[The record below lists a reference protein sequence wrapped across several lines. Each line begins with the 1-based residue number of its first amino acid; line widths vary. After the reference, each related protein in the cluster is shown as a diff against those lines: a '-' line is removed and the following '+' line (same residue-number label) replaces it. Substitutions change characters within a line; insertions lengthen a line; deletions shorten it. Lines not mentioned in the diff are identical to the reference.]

1 MGRGNNI
8 GTIPALL
15 QQETNGKL
23 PSSLV
28 FQVLNLIADR
38 PVPVMPDSIAR
49 TFSELVDL
57 KYQLYNGLFLTL
69 PLDAVEQTGL
79 LLPLLDVACQDGL
92 SEGKDPATIIEE
104 FFEAHKPHFN
114 DADKAGFLFKIIQY
128 VERQVVLVDAL
139 EDAAYSRIHQLDS
152 QNVLQRILDR
162 VEVDDE
168 ERLFSEVLTRFGVR
182 VTLTAHPTQFYT
194 GQVLAII
201 GDLSR
206 AIGDGDIST
215 VRELL
220 QQLGNTP
227 FYRKDK
233 PSPYDEAVLLTWYL
247 GNIFYP
253 VMGKLVDRLADRYRQ
268 EIRRN
273 PRIMSVGFWPGGDR
287 DGNPFVTVEI
297 TRRVAA
303 KLRYSIA
310 TCYHRDIRELKRRLT
325 FSGIYDSLEEI
336 EKLLHGELSE
346 TAPDYVLTEA
356 ELVSRL
362 ERLEELLIENN
373 QGLYIDRLRSFRR
386 KVKLFGFH
394 FASLDIRQH
403 SRVIARTLDEVCQLD
418 PQLMNDDL
426 KSDDG
431 TRQMEAL
438 FELSGTIDIESVA
451 EPLLKDT
458 LESFRI
464 IHEIQQ
470 TNGEQGCHRYIISN
484 CHGPVD
490 IARAYALFQLCGWK
504 ELPLTVDIVP
514 LFESVQD
521 LKDAGDSMRR
531 IYSNPVYREHLR
543 NRGNKQTIMLG
554 FSDGTKDGGY
564 LMANWAIYR
573 AKEDLTAVSREAGI
587 EVIFFDGRGGPTARG
602 GGNTYLFYAA
612 LGKQI
617 ESNQIQM
624 TVQGQTVS
632 SHYGIE
638 QAAQHNLGQ
647 LLTAGL
653 ENNLYD
659 RPERELND
667 SQQQLI
673 QTLAESSYQKYQA
686 FKQHEL
692 FLPYLEEMS
701 TLKYYNMANIG
712 SRPARRGN
720 AEELRF
726 EDLRAIP
733 FVGAW
738 GQLKQNVPG
747 YYGLGSCLREQEQA
761 GNLEACQA
769 LYHNSGFFRAL
780 IANAMQNLAKSNFEL
795 TRYME
800 NNPRYADFW
809 RLIYEE
815 FQLTLEMVLKVS
827 GQEVLLEDNPRARLS
842 IQLRE
847 KVVLPLLVIQQA
859 ALMRCHQLREA
870 GDDDELDLY
879 EKMIVRSLYGNINAS
894 RNSA

>member
-1 MGRGNNI
+1 
-8 GTIPALL
+8 
-15 QQETNGKL
+15 
-23 PSSLV
+23 
-28 FQVLNLIADR
+28 
-38 PVPVMPDSIAR
+38 MPDAVSR

-79 LLPLLDVACQDGL
+79 LLPLLEVACQEGL
-92 SEGKDPATIIEE
+92 QSGKDPATIIDE
-104 FFEAHKPHFN
+104 FFAAHRSHFSET
-114 DADKAGFLFKIIQY
+114 DKAGFLFKIIQY

-139 EDAAYSRIHQLDS
+139 EDAAYSSINQLDS
-152 QNVLQRILDR
+152 HNVLQRILDR

-168 ERLFSEVLTRFGVR
+168 EKLFSQILTRFGVR

-194 GQVLAII
+194 GPVLAII
-201 GDLSR
+201 NDLSR
-206 AIGDGDIST
+206 AIEVGDIST

-220 QQLGNTP
+220 LQLGNTP

-233 PSPYDEAVLLTWYL
+233 PSPYDEAVLLSWYL

-253 VMGKLVDRLADRYRQ
+253 VMGRLVDRLADHYRQ
-268 EIRRN
+268 EIRQN
-273 PRIMSVGFWPGGDR
+273 PRIVMVGFWPGGDR

-310 TCYHRDIRELKRRLT
+310 TCYHREIRELKRRLT
-325 FSGIYDSLEEI
+325 FPGIYESLEEI

-346 TAPDYVLTEA
+346 NSPEYVLSESD
-356 ELVSRL
+356 LVARL
-362 ERLEELLIENN
+362 ERVEELLEENN

-386 KVKLFGFH
+386 KVKLFGFY
-394 FASLDIRQH
+394 FASLDIRQD
-403 SRVIARTLDEVCQLD
+403 SRVIHRTLKEVQHLYPQLIGNEIDEVDETSQLE
-418 PQLMNDDL
+418 
-426 KSDDG
+426 K
-431 TRQMEAL
+431 L
-438 FELSGTIDIESVA
+438 FGMTGSIDIESA
-451 EPLLKDT
+451 EEPVLKDT
-458 LESFRI
+458 LKSFDVI
-464 IHEIQQ
+464 WDIQQ
-470 TNGEQGCHRYIISN
+470 MNGEQGCHRYIISN

-504 ELPLTVDIVP
+504 DLPLTVDIVP
-514 LFESVQD
+514 LFESVRD
-521 LKDAGDSMRR
+521 LAEAGDSMRR
-531 IYSNPVYREHLR
+531 LYANSTYRDHLR
-543 NRGNKQTIMLG
+543 RRGNKQTVMLG

-564 LMANWAIYR
+564 LMANWAIFR

-612 LGKQI
+612 LGKKI
-617 ESNQIQM
+617 ESNQIQL

-638 QAAQHNLGQ
+638 QAAHHNLSQ
-647 LLTAGL
+647 LLAAGL

-659 RPERELND
+659 RTERELD
-667 SQQQLI
+667 EGQRQLI
-673 QTLAESSYQKYQA
+673 QTLAQRSYDKYQA
-686 FKQHEL
+686 FKEHDL

-701 TLKYYNMANIG
+701 TLNFYNMANIG

-720 AEELRF
+720 TQELRF

-738 GQLKQNVPG
+738 AQLKQNVPG
-747 YYGLGSCLREQEQA
+747 YYGLGSCLQEQEQA
-761 GNLEACQA
+761 GNLQACQE
-769 LYHNSGFFRAL
+769 LYHESGFFRAL

-800 NNPRYADFW
+800 KDTRFGQFW
-809 RLIYEE
+809 RQIYEE
-815 FQLTLEMVLKVS
+815 YQLTLEMVLKVS
-827 GQEVLLEDNPRARLS
+827 GQKYLLEDNPRARLS
-842 IQLRE
+842 IELRE
-847 KVVLPLLVIQQA
+847 RVVLPLLVLQQA
-859 ALMRCHQLREA
+859 ALMRCHRLRKEE
-870 GDDDELDLY
+870 DEEGLELY